1 MKKIITTT
9 LVAGLVTGSVMAGA
23 SFTTDF
29 ASAYVFRGATFND
42 GFVIQP
48 GIEVD
53 GLGLPEA
60 YGAIAVG
67 AWGNFD
73 VDDYNNSLDSSQFS
87 EVDWYAAY
95 SLPAFVEGLDL
106 SLGFTEYTYPL
117 GGVADKEASL
127 GLGYEIAGIGLG
139 TTIYSMVGGDYVGQ
153 IYVDFSASYAYAFT
167 EELEGSLGALI
178 GYIKQGNN
186 VMDFAAGGADDGLND
201 LVLDAAL
208 SYALGEVWSV
218 GASVAYIGQ
227 LDDKVLVDVDKGGSY
242 DVDFVGMLSLAAS
255 F

>member
-1 MKKIITTT
+1 MKKSITTT
-9 LVAGLVTGSVMAGA
+9 IVTGMIAGSVLAGS

-29 ASAYVFRGATFND
+29 ASAYVFRGATLND

-48 GIEVD
+48 GVEVD
-53 GLGLPEA
+53 GFALPEE

-73 VDDYNNSLDSSQFS
+73 IGDYDETLDSSQFS

-95 SLPAFVEGLDL
+95 SLPSFVEGLDL

-117 GGVADKEASL
+117 GGVADKEVSV
-127 GLGYEIAGIGLG
+127 GLGYEIKGIGLG
-139 TTIYSMVGGDYVGQ
+139 ANLYSMVGGDYVGQ
-153 IYVDFSASYAYAFT
+153 VYFDLSASYAYEIT
-167 EELEGSLGALI
+167 EGFEASVGALI

-186 VMDFAAGGADDGLND
+186 EVDFAAGGADDGLND
-201 LVLDAAL
+201 LVLDATID
-208 SYALGEVWSV
+208 YALGEVWSV
-218 GASVAYIGQ
+218 GASLAYIGQ
-227 LDDKVLVDVDKGGSY
+227 LDDQVLVDVDNGGSY
-242 DVDFVGMLSLAAS
+242 DVDVVGMLSIGAS